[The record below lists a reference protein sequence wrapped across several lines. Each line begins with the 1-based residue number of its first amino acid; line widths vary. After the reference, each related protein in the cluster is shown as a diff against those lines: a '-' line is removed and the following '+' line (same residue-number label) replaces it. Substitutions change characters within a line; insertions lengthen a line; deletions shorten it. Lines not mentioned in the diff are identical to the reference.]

1 VVVAPDAAGLGLDPF
16 GWYALM
22 REARP
27 VSRDPRWGSW
37 GVFDYDGV
45 QRVLSDHQ
53 AFSSE
58 YGDLSLLNTDPPRH
72 RQLRNLVTEAFTPRT
87 VEALRPRIT
96 QIVTQLLDQVAQRGQ
111 MDVIADF
118 AVPLPVTV
126 IAELLGIPLE
136 RREQF
141 KRWSD
146 AFVTGG
152 TAEMNDD
159 DARREMSS
167 FFADLM
173 EVRRRSPGEDLI
185 SALLAARIDGES
197 LDRRA
202 LLSFCILLLVAG
214 NETTTN
220 LIGNAVLCLG
230 EHPDAQAEL
239 RDNPELVASAV
250 EEVLRYRPPVH
261 SMFRVAKAE
270 VRLGD
275 QTIPAGDMVVAWIG
289 SANRDPRQF
298 PDADRFDIH
307 RSPNRHLGFGH
318 GIHFCLG
325 APLARLEGTIALAAL
340 VRRLGPL
347 QVDRSE
353 LEPLRG
359 HVVHGVHRLPVAFAT
374 P

>member
-1 VVVAPDAAGLGLDPF
+1 
-16 GWYALM
+16 
-22 REARP
+22 
-27 VSRDPRWGSW
+27 
-37 GVFDYDGV
+37 
-45 QRVLSDHQ
+45 
-53 AFSSE
+53 
-58 YGDLSLLNTDPPRH
+58 
-72 RQLRNLVTEAFTPRT
+72 
-87 VEALRPRIT
+87 
-96 QIVTQLLDQVAQRGQ
+96 

-126 IAELLGIPLE
+126 IAELLGIPPD

-152 TAEMNDD
+152 TSEMSDE

-167 FFADLM
+167 FFAELV
-173 EVRRRSPGEDLI
+173 EERRRSPREDLV

-197 LDRRA
+197 LDQRA

-220 LIGNAVLCLG
+220 LIGNGVLCLD
-230 EHPDAQAEL
+230 EHPDALAEL
-239 RDNPELVASAV
+239 QPHPELMPSAV
-250 EEVLRYRPPVH
+250 EEILRYRPPVH
-261 SMFRVAKAE
+261 SMFRLARSE

-275 QTIPAGDMVVAWIG
+275 QAIQAGDMVIAWIG

-298 PDADRFDIH
+298 ADPERFDVH
-307 RSPNRHLGFGH
+307 RNPNRHIAFGH

-325 APLARLEGTIALAAL
+325 APLARLEGTIALGAL
-340 VRRLGPL
+340 VRRLGHL

-359 HVVHGVHRLPVAFAT
+359 HVVHGVQRLPVTFV
-374 P
+374 PCS